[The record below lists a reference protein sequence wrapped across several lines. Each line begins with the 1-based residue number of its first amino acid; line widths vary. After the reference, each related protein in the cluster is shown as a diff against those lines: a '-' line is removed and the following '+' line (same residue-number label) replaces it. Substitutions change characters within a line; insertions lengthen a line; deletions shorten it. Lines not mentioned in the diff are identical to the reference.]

1 MILVINVFKS
11 LEFAFDILK
20 KGKMNDKI
28 ITERLKAIR
37 QQLEKRRIDCLIIT
51 KPVNVTYVTGFSG
64 DDSWAVITDRKVYLL
79 TDSRYTE
86 QAQKE
91 CLSCQIIVRTGT
103 MSVSVA
109 GLLKK
114 LKSIKTAGLEESS
127 TITSLIKLK
136 KHLNIKIKPVSN
148 LVELVRSI
156 KDRTEIKAVKT
167 AVNIAANAFEKVK
180 RNIKA
185 GITENE
191 LAGRLEL
198 EIRKS
203 GAMNSFETIVA
214 FGPNASQPHHKP
226 DGRKLKKND
235 NVLIDFGVKYKGYC
249 SDLTRCFSVG
259 RVNPLYKKVFKAVEE
274 AQAVAIRMIKAGVKI
289 NHVDAAARAV
299 IKKYNLPVFGHGTGH
314 GLGLEVHEEP
324 VISGKS
330 KGTLLAGHVITIE
343 PGVYLPGKLGIR
355 IEDDILV
362 TETGYEILSS
372 NCSPD

>member
-1 MILVINVFKS
+1 
-11 LEFAFDILK
+11 
-20 KGKMNDKI
+20 MNDKI
-28 ITERLKAIR
+28 ITERLKAVR

-51 KPVNVTYVTGFSG
+51 KSVNVTYVTGFSG
-64 DDSWAVITDRKVYLL
+64 NDSWTVITDRKVYLL

-91 CLSCQIIVRTGT
+91 CLSCQITERTES
-103 MSVSVA
+103 MPKAVA
-109 GLLKK
+109 ELLKR
-114 LKSIKTAGLEESS
+114 LKSVKTAAIEESV
-127 TITSLIKLK
+127 TIAILRKLK
-136 KHLNIKIKPVSN
+136 KNLNANVKPVSN
-148 LVELVRSI
+148 LIESIRSI

-167 AVNIAANAFEKVK
+167 AVVIAANALEKIK
-180 RNIKA
+180 RNIKT

-226 DGRKLKKND
+226 GKRKLKKND
-235 NVLIDFGVKYKGYC
+235 SILIDFGVKYKGYC

-274 AQAVAIRMIKAGVKI
+274 AQAAAIRMIKASVKI
-289 NHVDAAARAV
+289 SQVDAAARAV
-299 IKKYNLPVFGHGTGH
+299 IKKYNLPVFGHSTGH

-372 NCSPD
+372 NCSHY